1 MIILISIYV
10 ISIILLYWSYVNIR
24 DLNELKRELKE
35 LDKEIEAIK
44 KGLFL

>member
-1 MIILISIYV
+1 MIILIGFYV
-10 ISIILLYWSYVNIR
+10 ISIIILYWAYVNIR
-24 DLNELKRELKE
+24 DLKELKRELKE